1 MKKNVLLQLI
11 LFILVTLIV
20 LIVIYR
26 NHDNGYYENYNRV
39 IQEPDTLKII
49 ELR

>member
-1 MKKNVLLQLI
+1 MKIKVLLKLI
-11 LFILVTLIV
+11 LLIILIYIFIIF
-20 LIVIYR
+20 IYK
-26 NHDNGYYENYNRV
+26 NHDNDYYENYNRV

>member
-26 NHDNGYYENYNRV
+26 NHDNDYYENYNRV

>member
-1 MKKNVLLQLI
+1 MKIKVLLKLI
-11 LFILVTLIV
+11 LLIILIYISIIFI
-20 LIVIYR
+20 YK
-26 NHDNGYYENYNRV
+26 NHDNDYYENYNRV

>member
-11 LFILVTLIV
+11 LFILVIVIV

-26 NHDNGYYENYNRV
+26 NHDNDYYENYNRV
-39 IQEPDTLKII
+39 IQEPDTLKVI

>member
-1 MKKNVLLQLI
+1 MKKKVLLQLI
-11 LFILVTLIV
+11 LLIIV
-20 LIVIYR
+20 IAIVFVVIYR
-26 NHDNGYYENYNRV
+26 NIDNDYYDNYNRV